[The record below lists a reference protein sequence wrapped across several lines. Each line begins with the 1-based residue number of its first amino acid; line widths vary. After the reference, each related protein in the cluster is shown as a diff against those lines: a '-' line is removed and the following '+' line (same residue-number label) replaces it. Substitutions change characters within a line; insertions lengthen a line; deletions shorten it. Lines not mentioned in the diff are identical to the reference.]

1 MSLRFVGKYADGL
14 VEFGKDFLQFGIGLL
29 YYEGGEVLGLALLH
43 LSGLHNVGVAVAIG
57 IEPADKK
64 AATKCLTAVACFAN
78 IEQYVRVGGEKGLNQ
93 QQDGLAKLLVER
105 RGLMALIT
113 DGKLVG
119 ASLPDRVVVHETDDE
134 DLAAVGLNEVVA
146 AVLRPDLVGSE
157 AVDAC
162 QVKCV
167 HAFRCSVEVVPDGF
181 FFISCSAWL
190 IFNKGSL
197 LHDKGSLLHDKG
209 SLLHDRGWLSKWQGS
224 GELQIR
230 LNRR

>member
-1 MSLRFVGKYADGL
+1 MWLLWLVGKYSDGFL
-14 VEFGKDFLQFGIGLL
+14 EFGEDFLQLGIGLL
-29 YYEGGEVLGLALLH
+29 YYEGGKVLGLALLH
-43 LSGLHNVGVAVAIG
+43 LSGLHDVGVAVAIG

-134 DLAAVGLNEVVA
+134 DLAAAGLNDVVA
-146 AVLRPDLVGSE
+146 PVFRPYLVGRQ
-157 AVDAC
+157 ATDTG
-162 QVKCV
+162 QVECV
-167 HAFRCSVEVVPDGF
+167 HAVRCSVEVVPDVF
-181 FFISCSAWL
+181 S
-190 IFNKGSL
+190 
-197 LHDKGSLLHDKG
+197 
-209 SLLHDRGWLSKWQGS
+209 
-224 GELQIR
+224 
-230 LNRR
+230 

>member
-146 AVLRPDLVGSE
+146 AVLRPDLVG
-157 AVDAC
+157 AVIIL
-162 QVKCV
+162 
-167 HAFRCSVEVVPDGF
+167 S
-181 FFISCSAWL
+181 FFIFKILC
-190 IFNKGSL
+190 NT
-197 LHDKGSLLHDKG
+197 
-209 SLLHDRGWLSKWQGS
+209 
-224 GELQIR
+224 
-230 LNRR
+230 

>member
-1 MSLRFVGKYADGL
+1 MTSVSWFILKKYTKGLQRHTLAERTVPIVSLRFVGKYADGL

-181 FFISCSAWL
+181 
-190 IFNKGSL
+190 SL
-197 LHDKGSLLHDKG
+197 FPVLPVPATRVSY
-209 SLLHDRGWLSKWQGS
+209 GWIHGK
-224 GELQIR
+224 
-230 LNRR
+230 RR